1 MPTHDYEQVPLG
13 YYDLVYKRRKG
24 LQSKWHHQKFN
35 FVRNKMGNNFIHLDF
50 ACSSGTFI
58 NSLNQNNLS
67 VGVDISKKQIIYA
80 KRNYQT
86 KNHQFKIAKLPLPF
100 KRSTF
105 DTVTILE
112 LIEHCSNKE
121 NQNILDEIYRVMKP
135 GGKLIITTPNYF
147 SIWPLLEKI
156 ISFFGPINYNFQH
169 INYFNKRKLY
179 KFLSKKPFDEINI
192 ETFIYFAPFTAILS
206 WKLSNTIEK
215 LERFFFNKMPFG
227 FLLCATFIKKK

>member
-1 MPTHDYEQVPLG
+1 MAKKFILITGASGVIGENLINYFFRKKKKNIIAL
-13 YYDLVYKRRKG
+13 DLNKPQNSNYIHKFYKG
-24 LQSKWHHQKFN
+24 S
-35 FVRNKMGNNFIHLDF
+35 ILDKQLLDK
-50 ACSSGTFI
+50 I
-58 NSLNQNNLS
+58 NNLY
-67 VGVDISKKQIIYA
+67 I
-80 KRNYQT
+80 
-86 KNHQFKIAKLPLPF
+86 F
-100 KRSTF
+100 
-105 DTVTILE
+105 
-112 LIEHCSNKE
+112 
-121 NQNILDEIYRVMKP
+121 DEIYRVMKP

-156 ISFFGPINYNFQH
+156 INFFGPIDYNFQH